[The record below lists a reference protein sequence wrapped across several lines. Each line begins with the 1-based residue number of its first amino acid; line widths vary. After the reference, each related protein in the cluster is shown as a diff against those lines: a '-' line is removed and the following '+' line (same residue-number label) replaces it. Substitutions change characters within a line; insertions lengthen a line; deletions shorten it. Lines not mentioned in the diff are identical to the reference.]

1 MNKLIIIA
9 LTLGIAAC
17 SSDSNDENTE
27 VQQADGEQMQ
37 EPMMESDYEC
47 GNSDHPSVGQMAILS
62 TLSHEVAGQVLI
74 KDNCTLEVSS
84 FTYDGGGPSVFFY
97 GGIDGNY
104 TAQGFAIGPMLNG
117 TVYNNDN
124 LTITLESPAQLDQMN
139 GVSVWCAD
147 FSVSFGDGLFM

>member
-1 MNKLIIIA
+1 MKKLMIIAITLIIA
-9 LTLGIAAC
+9 GC
-17 SSDSNDENTE
+17 SSDSNDENTDR
-27 VQQADGEQMQ
+27 QQADGEQMQ
-37 EPMMESDYEC
+37 DPMMESNYEC
-47 GNSDHPSVGQMAILS
+47 GNSDHPNVGQMAVLS

-97 GGIDGNY
+97 GGIDGDY
-104 TAQGFAIGPMLNG
+104 TDQGFSIGPMLNG
-117 TVYNNDN
+117 MVYNNDT
-124 LTITLESPAQLDQMN
+124 LTITLESPAQLDKMN